1 MDATALK
8 DPRRRVVGR
17 RETLKHLARK
27 TATSVYVARDA
38 DPRIVNELIRQCESA
53 RVPVEYVDT
62 MVQLGQLCG
71 IDVGAACAA
80 VVSVRA

>member
-27 TATSVYVARDA
+27 TATGVYVARDA
-38 DPRIVNELIRQCESA
+38 DPRIVADLIQQCEA
-53 RVPVEYVDT
+53 AQVPVEFVDT

-80 VVSVRA
+80 IVSFRT